1 MNNLAN
7 LTEQDVVSMDYV
19 SFMGLIH
26 ETNRPPG
33 GKDSVRRMVLN
44 TFLDRESHVLHAGCN
59 TGYCSF
65 EIARLAKCKIT
76 SIDINENMIAAAKA
90 EQAKEPE
97 PYRSLLDFR
106 LADAQKLPF
115 EDESFDL
122 VMSGGSTAFIK
133 DQDAAVREYARVCKP
148 YGFVGDMC
156 LFYLT
161 KPPQEL
167 VDEINRTVGIN
178 IQVWD
183 EEYWLSLYKRAGLE
197 IFYKYT
203 APMPNR
209 PTDDDVREYCEK
221 MIDEAGFPTAVRGV
235 AVEKMRGYMSLF
247 NQNHQYLGYNVL
259 VCRKRPY
266 PEQVTLFG
274 A

>member
-1 MNNLAN
+1 MNNITI
-7 LTEQDVVSMDYV
+7 LTESEVNAMDYV

-44 TFLDRESHVLHAGCN
+44 SFLDRDSQVLHAGCN

-65 EIARLAKCKIT
+65 EIVHLAKCKIT
-76 SIDINENMIAAAKA
+76 AIDINERMIATAKE

-115 EDESFDL
+115 AEETFDL

-133 DQDAAVREYARVCKP
+133 DQDAAVREYVRVCKP

-167 VDEINRTVGIN
+167 VDEINHTIQIN
-178 IQVWD
+178 IQIWD
-183 EEYWLSLYKRAGLE
+183 EEYWLSLYRRAGLE
-197 IFYKYT
+197 IFYRYS
-203 APMPNR
+203 ASMPNH
-209 PTDDDVREYCEK
+209 PTDEDVTMYCEK
-221 MIDEAGFPTAVRGV
+221 MIDLAGFPTQARAAAVK
-235 AVEKMRGYMSLF
+235 KMYGYMSLF
-247 NQNHQYLGYNVL
+247 KQNHQYLGYNVL